1 MNNQE
6 SKTQV
11 KVEEEEEDEDD
22 EGVDQPDS
30 LYCHESIE
38 DTDDVDGLLE
48 FKRKI
53 ESDVRNT

>member
-1 MNNQE
+1 M
-6 SKTQV
+6 
-11 KVEEEEEDEDD
+11 EEEEEEEEEDD